1 MNSNKKNNAMMKN
14 IFATAAVAAG
24 LLAAA
29 GQAQAAATIII
40 NNVNAAGIGFNDSTP
55 ATPVG
60 GNTGTTIGQ
69 QRLIAFT
76 YAANIW
82 GATLTSSQPIVIN
95 AQFSALACDSSSA
108 TLGSAG
114 ATSAFRNFPNAPRT
128 NTLYSYA
135 LANKLAGAYLGTANA
150 AQINANFNVNL
161 GNPGCLDGTY
171 WYLGLDAQHG
181 NNTDF
186 VATLLHEMAH
196 GLGFQTFTNGSTGAF
211 NGGVPSV
218 WDYYLTG
225 TATGLTWAN
234 MTAAQRK
241 ASALSVD
248 KLVWAGPLVTAAA
261 PSVLRQGLPGLTIS
275 GTASGSAAGSYAVG
289 EASFGSPVTSTGI
302 SGQVMPVVKA
312 DGSLSLACDPISG
325 AAALAVRGNVAL
337 VSRGTCAFTIKVKN
351 MQDAGAIAVL
361 IADNAAG
368 APAGLGGSDATITIP
383 SVRIEQAAGSA
394 LLAQLGKRTRTA
406 SGVVAL
412 LKISGTQLSGADA
425 QGRVLMYAPSVFA
438 SGSSVSHYDT
448 TPFPNQLMEYAI
460 SGDLTHSVIPPQDL
474 TFRLLQ
480 DIGW

>member
-1 MNSNKKNNAMMKN
+1 MKSSEKNSMIKTAFGTVA
-14 IFATAAVAAG
+14 FAGA
-24 LLAAA
+24 LLALA
-29 GQAQAAATIII
+29 GQAQAAATIVI

-60 GNTGTTIGQ
+60 GNNGTTIGQ

-76 YAANIW
+76 HAANIW
-82 GATLTSSQPIVIN
+82 GATLTSTQPIVIN
-95 AQFSALACDSSSA
+95 AQFSALTCDSASA

-114 ATSAFRNFPNAPRT
+114 ATSTFRNFANAPRT
-128 NTLYSYA
+128 NTWYSYA

-161 GNPGCLDGTY
+161 GNTGCLDGTH
-171 WYLGLDAQHG
+171 WYLGLDAAHG
-181 NNTDF
+181 NDIDF

-211 NGGVPSV
+211 SSGFPSV

-225 TATGLTWAN
+225 SATGLTWAN

-248 KLVWAGPLVTAAA
+248 KLYWAGPLVTAAV
-261 PSVLRQGLPGLTIS
+261 PSVLRQGQPGLTIS
-275 GTASGSAAGSYAVG
+275 GTNAGTAAGVYAVG
-289 EASFGSPVTSTGI
+289 EASFGNPVTKTGL
-302 SGQVMPVVKA
+302 SGQVMPVVNA

-325 AAALAVRGNVAL
+325 SAALAVKGNIAL
-337 VSRGTCAFTIKVKN
+337 VSRGTCAFTVKVKN
-351 MQDAGAIAVL
+351 MQDAGAAAVL

-368 APAGLGGSDATITIP
+368 APAGLGGSDSTVLIP
-383 SVRIEQAAGSA
+383 SVRIEQAAGAA

-412 LKISGTQLSGADA
+412 LNISGTQYSGADA
-425 QGRVLMYAPSVFA
+425 QGHILMYAPSVYA

-460 SGDLTHSVIPPQDL
+460 SGDLTHSVIPPEDL

>member
-1 MNSNKKNNAMMKN
+1 MKPSK
-14 IFATAAVAAG
+14 ALLGSVALAAG

-29 GQAQAAATIII
+29 GQAQAAAQIII
-40 NNVNAAGIGFNDSTP
+40 NNINAAGVGFNDTTP

-60 GNTGTTIGQ
+60 GNNGTTIGE

-95 AQFSALACDSSSA
+95 AQFSALTCDSSSA

-114 ATSAFRNFPNAPRT
+114 ATSIFRNFPNAPRA
-128 NTLYSYA
+128 NTWYSYA
-135 LANKLAGAYLGTANA
+135 LANKLAGAYQGTANA

-161 GNPGCLDGTY
+161 GNTGCLDGTH
-171 WYLGLDAQHG
+171 WYLGLDAVHG
-181 NNTDF
+181 NDIDF

-196 GLGFQTFTNGSTGAF
+196 GLGFQTFTNGQTGAY
-211 NGGVPSV
+211 NGTFPSV

-225 TATGLTWAN
+225 TATGLAWAD

-241 ASALSVD
+241 ASALSVTG
-248 KLVWAGPLVTAAA
+248 LVWNGPIVTAAV
-261 PSVLRQGLPGLTIS
+261 PSVLRQGQPGLAIS
-275 GTASGSAAGSYAVG
+275 GTNAGTAAGSYAIG
-289 EASFGSPVTSTGI
+289 EASFGNPITTTGV
-302 SGQVMPVVKA
+302 SGQVMPVTNA
-312 DGSLSLACDPISG
+312 DGTLSLACDPISG
-325 AAALAVRGNVAL
+325 TAALAVRGNVAL
-337 VSRGTCAFTIKVKN
+337 VSRGTCGFTVKVKN

-361 IADNAAG
+361 VADNAAG
-368 APAGLGGSDATITIP
+368 APAGLGGSDSTITIP
-383 SVRIEQAAGSA
+383 SARIEQAAGA
-394 LLAQLGKRTRTA
+394 KLLAQLGKRTRTA

-412 LKISGTQLSGADA
+412 LSISGTQYSGADA
-425 QGRVLMYAPSVFA
+425 QNRILMYAPA
-438 SGSSVSHYDT
+438 TYAAGSSVSHYDT

-460 SGDLTHSVIPPQDL
+460 NGDLTHSVIPPQDL

>member
-1 MNSNKKNNAMMKN
+1 MKPSKSV
-14 IFATAAVAAG
+14 FGAVALAAG
-24 LLAAA
+24 LLASA

-40 NNVNAAGIGFNDSTP
+40 NNINAAGVGFNDSTP

-114 ATSAFRNFPNAPRT
+114 ATSTFRNFANAPRT
-128 NTLYSYA
+128 NTWYSYA

-161 GNPGCLDGTY
+161 GNTGCLDGTH
-171 WYLGLDAQHG
+171 WYLGLDAAHG
-181 NNTDF
+181 NDIDF

-196 GLGFQTFTNGSTGAF
+196 GLGFQTFTNGSSGAF
-211 NGGVPSV
+211 SSGFPSV

-225 TATGLTWAN
+225 TATGLAWAD

-241 ASALSVD
+241 ASALSVTG
-248 KLVWAGPLVTAAA
+248 LVWNGPIVTAAV
-261 PSVLRQGLPGLTIS
+261 PSVLRQGQPGLAIT
-275 GTASGSAAGSYAVG
+275 GTAAGTAAGSYAVG
-289 EASFGSPVTSTGI
+289 EASFGNPLTASGI
-302 SGQVMPVVKA
+302 SGQVMPVVNA

-325 AAALAVRGNVAL
+325 SAALAVRGNVAL
-337 VSRGTCAFTIKVKN
+337 VSRGTCGFTVKVKN

-361 IADNAAG
+361 VADNAAG
-368 APAGLGGSDATITIP
+368 APAGMGGSDATITIP
-383 SVRIEQAAGSA
+383 SVRIEQAAGA
-394 LLAQLGKRTRTA
+394 KLLASLARRSRTS

-412 LKISGTQLSGADA
+412 LSISGTQYSGADA
-425 QGRVLMYAPSVFA
+425 QNRILMYAPATYA

-460 SGDLTHSVIPPQDL
+460 NGDLTHSVIPPQDL
-474 TFRLLQ
+474 TYRLLQ